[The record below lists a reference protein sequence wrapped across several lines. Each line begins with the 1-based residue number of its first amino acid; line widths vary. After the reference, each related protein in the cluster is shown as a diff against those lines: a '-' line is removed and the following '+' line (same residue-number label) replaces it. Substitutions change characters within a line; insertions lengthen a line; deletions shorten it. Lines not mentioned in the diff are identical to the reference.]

1 MNKKLTVSLR
11 WSNRFF
17 CGMLSF
23 RSTNYATA
31 NKFYHK
37 TQEATSDVEITETK

>member
-1 MNKKLTVSLR
+1 MNKKLTVRLC

-31 NKFYHK
+31 NEFYHK
-37 TQEATSDVEITETK
+37 TQEATSNVEIIERK